1 MKICVLMKQVASE
14 DSSLVINND
23 KSGVELNGLNLVTN
37 EPDNYALEEALSIK
51 EKTSGEVV
59 ICTLGPDSCQQVIK
73 DSLAKGADKAI
84 HISMDNSSQLSP
96 LNISKII
103 AENIKKE
110 NFDIVLSGLQSNDY
124 GYAQIGIILSELLG
138 YSHASLVIGT
148 EIIND
153 TTLKVKR
160 ELENGWFQWSEIDL
174 PTSLSIQ
181 SGINNPRYATLKG
194 IMSVKNKP
202 VEKLENKSDNLNN
215 GYTLKDLYIPKK
227 SKDVQI
233 IEGNTD
239 EVVNEIIDVL
249 KNKIKVI

>member
-1 MKICVLMKQVASE
+1 MKICILMKQVASE
-14 DSSLVINND
+14 DSTLIINDN
-23 KSGVELNGLNLVTN
+23 KSDVELNGLNLVTN
-37 EPDNYALEEALSIK
+37 EPDNYALEEGLSIK

-73 DSLAKGADKAI
+73 DSLAKGADRAI
-84 HISMDNSSQLSP
+84 HITTNNASQLSP

-103 AENIKKE
+103 AENIREE
-110 NFDIVLSGLQSNDY
+110 NFDIILSGLQSNDY
-124 GYAQIGIILSELLG
+124 GYAQIGIILSELLN

-148 EIIND
+148 KIIND
-153 TTLKVKR
+153 KTLKVKR

-174 PTSLSIQ
+174 PASLSIQ

-202 VEKLENKSDNLNN
+202 IKKLENKSENFNN

-227 SKDVQI
+227 SKDVQV

-239 EVVNEIIDVL
+239 DVVNEIIDVL